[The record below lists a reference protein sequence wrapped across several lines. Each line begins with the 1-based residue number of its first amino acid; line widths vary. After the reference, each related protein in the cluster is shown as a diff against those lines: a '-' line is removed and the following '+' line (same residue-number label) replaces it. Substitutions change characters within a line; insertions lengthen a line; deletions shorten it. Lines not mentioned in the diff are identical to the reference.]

1 MIKKIFFQFVF
12 FNFFLTKEVFA
23 AESGG
28 MPQLNP
34 EFWISQIFWL
44 VLTFGTLYVAL
55 SKLILP
61 KISAN
66 LELRKSQ
73 IQENIEAAEKKRR
86 SSESKLILPKIS
98 QNLESRKSQIL
109 ENIEAAEKQ
118 RENSDA
124 KLKEYEEIIL
134 KSKLEAKNIFNQ
146 AREKALKDIN
156 SKKEVLDKQIDN
168 EIIKAEQEIK
178 VLQSGASEKINKIAI
193 ETSSEL
199 IQKLI
204 GAEVNSS
211 SISAIVDDLS
221 KRGGDKYYGN

>member
-1 MIKKIFFQFVF
+1 MIKKIYFQSIFFS
-12 FNFFLTKEVFA
+12 FLLSKEAFA

-44 VLTFGTLYVAL
+44 TLTFGILYLVL

-66 LELRKSQ
+66 LET
-73 IQENIEAAEKKRR
+73 
-86 SSESKLILPKIS
+86 
-98 QNLESRKSQIL
+98 RKSQIL

-118 RENSDA
+118 REDSEM
-124 KLKEYEEIIL
+124 KLKEYEEIIS
-134 KSKLEAKNIFNQ
+134 KSKLEAKTIFNQ

-156 SKKEVLDKQIDN
+156 AKKEVLEGQIDE
-168 EIIKAEQEIK
+168 EISKAEEEIK
-178 VLQSGASEKINKIAI
+178 TLRNGAPDKINKIAI

-204 GAEVNSS
+204 GAEVNNS

-221 KRGGDKYYGN
+221 RRSGDKYYGN

>member
-1 MIKKIFFQFVF
+1 MIKKIYFQSIFFS
-12 FNFFLTKEVFA
+12 FLSLEVFA

-44 VLTFGTLYVAL
+44 TLTFGILYIVL

-61 KISAN
+61 KIS
-66 LELRKSQ
+66 E
-73 IQENIEAAEKKRR
+73 
-86 SSESKLILPKIS
+86 
-98 QNLESRKSQIL
+98 NLESRKSQIL

-118 RENSDA
+118 RENSEE
-124 KLKEYEEIIL
+124 KLKEYEEIV
-134 KSKLEAKNIFNQ
+134 SKGKFEAKNIFNQ
-146 AREKALKDIN
+146 VREKALRDIN
-156 SKKEVLDKQIDN
+156 AKKEVLDKQIDD
-168 EIIKAEQEIK
+168 EIRKAEQEIK
-178 VLQSGASEKINKIAI
+178 SLRDSAPDKINKIAI

-204 GAEVNSS
+204 GAEVNNS

-221 KRGGDKYYGN
+221 KRSGDKYYGN

>member
-1 MIKKIFFQFVF
+1 M
-12 FNFFLTKEVFA
+12 EAFA

-44 VLTFGTLYVAL
+44 TLTFGILYIIL

-61 KISAN
+61 KISA
-66 LELRKSQ
+66 
-73 IQENIEAAEKKRR
+73 
-86 SSESKLILPKIS
+86 
-98 QNLESRKSQIL
+98 NLESRKSQIL

-118 RENSDA
+118 RENSEE
-124 KLKEYEEIIL
+124 KLKEYEEIVS
-134 KSKLEAKNIFNQ
+134 KSKMEAKSIFNQ
-146 AREKALKDIN
+146 AREKALKDI
-156 SKKEVLDKQIDN
+156 SAKKEVLDKQIDE
-168 EIIKAEQEIK
+168 EISKAEQEIK
-178 VLQSGASEKINKIAI
+178 ELQSGAAEKINKIAI

-204 GAEVNSS
+204 GAEVNNS

-221 KRGGDKYYGN
+221 KRSGDKYYGN

>member
-1 MIKKIFFQFVF
+1 MIKKIYFQSIFFS
-12 FNFFLTKEVFA
+12 FLSLEAFA

-44 VLTFGTLYVAL
+44 TLTFGILYLVL
-55 SKLILP
+55 SKFILP
-61 KISAN
+61 KIGG
-66 LELRKSQ
+66 
-73 IQENIEAAEKKRR
+73 
-86 SSESKLILPKIS
+86 
-98 QNLESRKSQIL
+98 NLESRKSQIL

-118 RENSDA
+118 RENSEE
-124 KLKEYEEIIL
+124 KLKEYEEIV
-134 KSKLEAKNIFNQ
+134 SKGKFEAKNIFNQ
-146 AREKALKDIN
+146 VREKALRDIN
-156 SKKEVLDKQIDN
+156 AKKEVLDKQIDD
-168 EIIKAEQEIK
+168 EIRKAEQEIK
-178 VLQSGASEKINKIAI
+178 SLRDSAPDKINKIAI

-221 KRGGDKYYGN
+221 KRSGDKYYGN

>member
-1 MIKKIFFQFVF
+1 MFKKILFQLIF
-12 FNFFLTKEVFA
+12 FNFFFIREVFT

-44 VLTFGTLYVAL
+44 TLTFGILYIVL

-73 IQENIEAAEKKRR
+73 IQENV
-86 SSESKLILPKIS
+86 
-98 QNLESRKSQIL
+98 
-109 ENIEAAEKQ
+109 EAAEKQ
-118 RENSDA
+118 RESSET
-124 KLKEYEEIIL
+124 KLKEYDSIIL
-134 KSKLEAKNIFNQ
+134 KSKLEAKNIFKD
-146 AREKALKDIN
+146 AREKVIKDIN
-156 SKKEVLDKQIDN
+156 SKKETLDKQIDA
-168 EIIKAEQEIK
+168 EIQKAEKEINLLRK
-178 VLQSGASEKINKIAI
+178 SAPEKINKIAI

-199 IQKLI
+199 VKKLI
-204 GAEVNSS
+204 GADVNNS

-221 KRGGDKYYGN
+221 KRNGDKYYGN

>member
-1 MIKKIFFQFVF
+1 MIKKIYFQSIFFS
-12 FNFFLTKEVFA
+12 FLFSLEAFA

-44 VLTFGTLYVAL
+44 TLTFGILYIVL

-61 KISAN
+61 KISD
-66 LELRKSQ
+66 
-73 IQENIEAAEKKRR
+73 
-86 SSESKLILPKIS
+86 
-98 QNLESRKSQIL
+98 NLESRKSQIL

-118 RENSDA
+118 RQNSEE
-124 KLKEYEEIIL
+124 KLKEYEEIVS
-134 KSKLEAKNIFNQ
+134 KSKMEAKNIFNQ
-146 AREKALKDIN
+146 AREKALKDI
-156 SKKEVLDKQIDN
+156 SAKKDVLDKQIDD
-168 EIIKAEQEIK
+168 EIGKAEQEIK
-178 VLQSGASEKINKIAI
+178 ELQKSAPDKINKIAI

-204 GAEVNSS
+204 GAEVNNS

-221 KRGGDKYYGN
+221 RRCGDKYYGN

>member
-1 MIKKIFFQFVF
+1 M
-12 FNFFLTKEVFA
+12 EAFA

-44 VLTFGTLYVAL
+44 TLTFGILYLVL

-66 LELRKSQ
+66 LE
-73 IQENIEAAEKKRR
+73 
-86 SSESKLILPKIS
+86 
-98 QNLESRKSQIL
+98 SRKSKIL

-118 RENSDA
+118 RVNSEE
-124 KLKEYEEIIL
+124 KLKEYEEVIS
-134 KSKLEAKNIFNQ
+134 KSKLEAKTIFNQ
-146 AREKALKDIN
+146 AREKSLKDI
-156 SKKEVLDKQIDN
+156 SAKREVLDKQIDD
-168 EIIKAEQEIK
+168 EISKAEDEIK
-178 VLQSGASEKINKIAI
+178 ILHDSAPNKINKIAI

-204 GAEVNSS
+204 GTEVNNS

-221 KRGGDKYYGN
+221 RRNGDKYYGN

>member
-1 MIKKIFFQFVF
+1 MIKKIFFQSIF
-12 FNFFLTKEVFA
+12 FNFFWIKEVFA

-44 VLTFGTLYVAL
+44 TLTFGVLYIVL

-73 IQENIEAAEKKRR
+73 IQENIEAAEKQRE
-86 SSESKLILPKIS
+86 SSESKL
-98 QNLESRKSQIL
+98 
-109 ENIEAAEKQ
+109 KQ
-118 RENSDA
+118 YD
-124 KLKEYEEIIL
+124 EIIL
-134 KSKLEAKNIFNQ
+134 KSKLEAKNIFKT

-156 SKKEVLDKQIDN
+156 SKKEILDKQIDE
-168 EIIKAEQEIK
+168 EIINAEKEIDSLRK
-178 VLQSGASEKINKIAI
+178 GASEKINKIAI
-193 ETSSEL
+193 ETSSDL
-199 IQKLI
+199 IKKLI
-204 GAEVNSS
+204 GAEVNNS

-221 KRGGDKYYGN
+221 KRNGDKYYGN